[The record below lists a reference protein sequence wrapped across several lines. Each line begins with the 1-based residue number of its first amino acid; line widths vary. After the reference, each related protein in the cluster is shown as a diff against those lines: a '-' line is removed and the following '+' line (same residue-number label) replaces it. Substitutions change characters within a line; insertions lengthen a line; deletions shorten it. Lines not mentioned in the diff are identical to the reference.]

1 MSLVVKTRRKALKD
15 IHIALVTKNDASNY
29 ATETPIKLGRSISV
43 KETVKKNVEKTY
55 SDDGVEEVI
64 ESYVSTEIEFDVNKL
79 SPEDKSMVRGALYEN
94 GFLVYNK
101 DDKTPEVAIGWRA
114 KNTNGKYEFIWHYCG
129 KFNEGWTENFETEQ
143 EKVKT
148 QTSKMKGTFYA
159 RDKDGSYKIEVD
171 ETYLLDEHKD
181 AKSAIEN
188 WFSKVP
194 ELVKTT
200 KSQEESLSEVKEKQ

>member
-101 DDKTPEVAIGWRA
+101 DDKTPEVAIGWRS

-159 RDKDGSYKIEVD
+159 RDKDGNYKIEVD

-194 ELVKTT
+194 ELVKAT

>member
-15 IHIALVTKNDASNY
+15 IHIALVTKNDALNY

-101 DDKTPEVAIGWRA
+101 DDKTPEVAIGWRS

-159 RDKDGSYKIEVD
+159 RDKDGNYKIEVD

-194 ELVKTT
+194 ELVKAT

>member
-101 DDKTPEVAIGWRA
+101 DYKTPEVAIGWRA

-159 RDKDGSYKIEVD
+159 RDKDGNYKIEVD

-194 ELVKTT
+194 ELVKAT

>member
-101 DDKTPEVAIGWRA
+101 DDKTPEVAIGWRS

-159 RDKDGSYKIEVD
+159 RDKDGNYKIEVD

-194 ELVKTT
+194 ELVKST

>member
-101 DDKTPEVAIGWRA
+101 DNKIPEVAIGWRA

-159 RDKDGSYKIEVD
+159 RDKDGNYKIEVD

-181 AKSAIEN
+181 AKDAIEN

-194 ELVKTT
+194 ELVKAI
-200 KSQEESLSEVKEKQ
+200 KPKEEVPSEVKQTQ

>member
-1 MSLVVKTRRKALKD
+1 MSLVVNTRRKALRD
-15 IHIALVTKNDASNY
+15 IHIALVTKNDALNY
-29 ATETPIKLGRSISV
+29 ATGDPIKLGRSISV

-64 ESYVSTEIEFDVNKL
+64 ERYISTEIEFEVNKL
-79 SPEDKSMVRGALYEN
+79 SPNDKSMVRGALYEN

-129 KFNEGWTENFETEQ
+129 KFNDGWTENFETEG

-148 QTSKMKGTFYA
+148 QTPKMKGTFYPRA
-159 RDKDGSYKIEVD
+159 KDGDYKIEVD

-181 AKSAIEN
+181 AKDAIEN

-194 ELVKTT
+194 ELVKSV
-200 KSQEESLSEVKEKQ
+200 KAKEEVPSEVKQNQ